1 MFENL
6 IPRLKQGLSKSRN
19 LFTHQIASLFKTSD
33 KPSEEELLRLE
44 ELLIS
49 ADVGYTISEKIIAEM
64 KEISGNEYR
73 DSGGPQKILQ
83 KILINYLSNP
93 HDEPKP
99 LPDNVPE
106 IIMFV
111 GVNGNGKTTTVGK
124 LAAYYRSLGKSVI
137 LCAADTFRDA
147 AIEQLLVWGE
157 RSGFR
162 VIRHQQGSDASAV
175 IFDSIKAALASKT
188 DYVLIDTAGRLHTK
202 GNLMREL
209 EKMCRV
215 IEKEIPGAPHRI
227 YLVLDATTGQNG
239 IAQAKE
245 FLESVKV
252 TGLIISKMD
261 GTARGGFVF
270 GINENTGLS
279 VEFLGIG
286 EKADDIVPFD
296 AEQFVNA
303 LLME

>member
-6 IPRLKQGLSKSRN
+6 IPRLKQGLSKSRH
-19 LFTHQIASLFKTSD
+19 LFSRQIANIFKTDD
-33 KPSEEELLRLE
+33 KPSEEELLKLE

-49 ADVGYTISEKIIAEM
+49 ADVGYELSEKIISRM
-64 KEISGNEYR
+64 KEIPGNEYR

-83 KILINYLSNP
+83 NILISYLSNSNEKP
-93 HDEPKP
+93 ELIPENEP
-99 LPDNVPE
+99 V

-124 LAAYYRSLGKSVI
+124 LAAYYRNLGKSVI

-147 AIEQLLVWGE
+147 AIEQLSVWGE

-162 VIRHQQGSDASAV
+162 VIKHQQGSDASAV
-175 IFDSIKAALASKT
+175 IFDSIRAAFASKT
-188 DYVLIDTAGRLHTK
+188 NYLLIDTAGRLHTK

-215 IEKEIPGAPHRI
+215 IEKEIPGAPHKI

-239 IAQAKE
+239 ISQARE
-245 FLESVKV
+245 FLDSVNV
-252 TGLIISKMD
+252 SGLIISKMD
-261 GTARGGFVF
+261 GTARGGFIF
-270 GINENTGLS
+270 GIKEKTGLN

-303 LLME
+303 LLIE